1 MPFGGD
7 APEGA
12 SQRSSLTPKE
22 RMNVDTRQIGFEHGY
37 NERTAQRPFARLGKA
52 GFSGAPIGLGASGAL
67 IDVLKAHGYGRESL
81 AVASRFA
88 DYGRR
93 YADGYS
99 IPEGVVP
106 ANW

>member
-1 MPFGGD
+1 MGPRD
-7 APEGA
+7 
-12 SQRSSLTPKE
+12 
-22 RMNVDTRQIGFEHGY
+22 IGFAHGY
-37 NERTAQRPFARLGKA
+37 NERTAQRPFARLGKG
-52 GFSGAPIGLGASGAL
+52 GFSGAPIGPAL